1 MKNWGRQFFY
11 SNSHESPGG
20 LKLWVAAVL
29 MTGLV
34 LACGYLEGLDQ
45 AIYAPR

>member
-1 MKNWGRQFFY
+1 MKNFHKYFFY
-11 SNSHESPGG
+11 PNSHESPGG
-20 LKLWVAAVL
+20 LRMWVAAVL

-45 AIYAPR
+45 AVYSPK